1 MRTQLL
7 RLIVLATFSKPGTYV
22 LRCQAHD
29 GGLSTTEDVTVVV
42 TR

>member
-1 MRTQLL
+1 VPPDGKWVVR
-7 RLIVLATFSKPGTYV
+7 ATFKEPGTYV

-29 GGLSTTEDVTVVV
+29 GGLSTTSDVTFTV